1 MNKLHRILFLCGT
14 LFAAAAC
21 SETEVDE
28 TADLSLDRTTLSA
41 NKRGLTY
48 EGGEV
53 RFEVESNVYWVIE
66 VDESVDW
73 LTLSPR
79 AAYGSQ
85 TVTVSVDPNEGDS
98 RRIVLHF
105 DSYDGVTAEIEIV
118 QASASE
124 LIRYAVTGFGDGKVA
139 EPVAIAEYDAMD
151 WTGVGVAS
159 TLASGTECRVAVPPV
174 ESSYE
179 GASGGNAVQFGKA
192 EELPA
197 AFVAGPIDQ
206 KGDSYFV
213 CRFGVWNPA
222 GAVEKESLKL
232 QIRNDG
238 VEFVDLSYECERAK
252 SWT

>member
-1 MNKLHRILFLCGT
+1 MNKLYRILFLCGT

-98 RRIVLHF
+98 RRTVLHF
-105 DSYDGVTAEIEIV
+105 DS
-118 QASASE
+118 
-124 LIRYAVTGFGDGKVA
+124 
-139 EPVAIAEYDAMD
+139 
-151 WTGVGVAS
+151 
-159 TLASGTECRVAVPPV
+159 
-174 ESSYE
+174 
-179 GASGGNAVQFGKA
+179 
-192 EELPA
+192 
-197 AFVAGPIDQ
+197 
-206 KGDSYFV
+206 
-213 CRFGVWNPA
+213 
-222 GAVEKESLKL
+222 
-232 QIRNDG
+232 
-238 VEFVDLSYECERAK
+238 
-252 SWT
+252 

>member
-1 MNKLHRILFLCGT
+1 MSTG
-14 LFAAAAC
+14 
-21 SETEVDE
+21 
-28 TADLSLDRTTLSA
+28 
-41 NKRGLTY
+41 
-48 EGGEV
+48 
-53 RFEVESNVYWVIE
+53 VIE

-98 RRIVLHF
+98 RRTVLHF

-179 GASGGNAVQFGKA
+179 GAS
-192 EELPA
+192 A
-197 AFVAGPIDQ
+197 AMPCSSARRRSCRPHSSLARSTRRATAISSAASVSGIRQGPLRR
-206 KGDSYFV
+206 S
-213 CRFGVWNPA
+213 R
-222 GAVEKESLKL
+222 
-232 QIRNDG
+232 
-238 VEFVDLSYECERAK
+238 
-252 SWT
+252 